1 MNNPNDTTEATESS
15 RIYSLFY
22 SFFLIPLMMVV
33 FGVLFYL
40 LFAVITEEPSDINQ
54 LLIKLETGSMRDKA
68 NASYRMNTIFFNEPT
83 KYNSSYRNRI
93 IKIHNMSKSEHLQ
106 DNTLRLHTIMI
117 MGNSQDSAFGDVLI
131 EELKSDKEEF
141 RIKSIEALGK
151 LKYISASDE
160 IENFLSD
167 KYSFL
172 EKLAA
177 VGCLGNLGNE
187 NSITQ
192 LVHLINKWPSEW
204 LETDG
209 PELRWEAT
217 MALLKLGYSDSTTV
231 SVINN
236 LLDRNYYKGISNN
249 NNYNTLDDNTIN
261 FVIRKILHII
271 SSIDNMSL
279 IRPFSDKINYLSEND
294 PNLEIRDFAKKMYKQ
309 FR

>member
-1 MNNPNDTTEATESS
+1 MDNNSSSDSS
-15 RIYSLFY
+15 RIYALFY
-22 SFFLIPLMMVV
+22 SFFLIPLMIVV
-33 FGVLFYL
+33 FGILFYL
-40 LFAVITEEPSDINQ
+40 LFSVITDEPTDINQ
-54 LLIKLETGSMRDKA
+54 LLIKLETGSIRDKA
-68 NASYRMNTIFFNEPT
+68 NASYRINKIFYDDPGQ
-83 KYNSSYRNRI
+83 YDSLYRNRI
-93 IKIHNMSKSEHLQ
+93 IKIHNMSKSKHLS

-117 MGNSQDSAFGDVLI
+117 MGNSQDIKFGPFLM
-131 EELKSDKEEF
+131 EELKSGNEEF
-141 RIKSIEALGK
+141 RIKAIDALGR
-151 LKYISASDE
+151 LKYSPSSPSIK
-160 IENFLSD
+160 NFLNKD
-167 KYSFL
+167 NTFL

-177 VGCLGNLGNE
+177 AGALGNIGNK
-187 NSITQ
+187 SVIKD
-192 LVHLINKWPSEW
+192 LKYLIESWPINWVES
-204 LETDG
+204 DG